1 MTVSAEASI
10 RVDGKA
16 RARRTSRDER
26 RAQIIEVATDVFGRQ
41 GYRQGSLKDVADEAG
56 LTTPGLLHYFPTKEA
71 LLMDVLRH
79 RATGRQEARNR
90 VYEDSGLIA
99 AGRFVLEEN
108 LERPGFM
115 RLYVTLA
122 AEATDPAHPAHDYFV
137 ERYDLTHRWFAERV
151 AHDIEIGVLDPST
164 DADVLT
170 SQLVAVMDGL
180 QLQKLLRPELDVL
193 AVYDV
198 IFAHL
203 AAESPGA
210 P

>member
-1 MTVSAEASI
+1 MIVSAEASI

-16 RARRTSRDER
+16 RARRTSREER

-71 LLMDVLRH
+71 LLMDVLRQ
-79 RATGRQEARNR
+79 RAADRQDARSR
-90 VYEDSGLIA
+90 VYEESGLIA

-122 AEATDPAHPAHDYFV
+122 AEATDPEHPAHDYFV
-137 ERYDLTHRWFAERV
+137 ERYELSHRWFAERIS
-151 AHDIEIGVLDPST
+151 HDIAIGVLSASIDV
-164 DADVLT
+164 DALT

-193 AVYDV
+193 AVYDG

-203 AAESPGA
+203 GA
-210 P
+210 GASAR

>member
-1 MTVSAEASI
+1 MNVSAEANI
-10 RVDGKA
+10 RVDGKT
-16 RARRTSRDER
+16 RARRTSREQR
-26 RAQIIEVATDVFGRQ
+26 RAQIIEVATEVFGRQ

-71 LLMDVLRH
+71 LLMDVLRQ
-79 RATGRQEARNR
+79 RATDRQDARSR
-90 VYEDSGLIA
+90 VYEESGLIA

-122 AEATDPAHPAHDYFV
+122 AEATDPAHPAHEYFV
-137 ERYDLTHRWFAERV
+137 ERYEVSHRWFAERISQ
-151 AHDIEIGVLDPST
+151 DIAIGVLSASI
-164 DADVLT
+164 DADALT

-193 AVYDV
+193 AVYDA
-198 IFAHL
+198 IFAHVAVGVSTEL
-203 AAESPGA
+203 
-210 P
+210 

>member
-1 MTVSAEASI
+1 MIVSAEASI

-16 RARRTSRDER
+16 RARRTSREER

-79 RATGRQEARNR
+79 RATDRQDARSR
-90 VYEDSGLIA
+90 VYEESGLIA

-122 AEATDPAHPAHDYFV
+122 AEATDPEHPAHDYFV
-137 ERYDLTHRWFAERV
+137 ERYELSHRWFAERIS
-151 AHDIEIGVLDPST
+151 HDIAIGVLSASIDV
-164 DADVLT
+164 DALT

-193 AVYDV
+193 AVYDG

-203 AAESPGA
+203 RAGA
-210 P
+210 SAD

>member
-1 MTVSAEASI
+1 MIVSAEASI

-16 RARRTSRDER
+16 RARRTSREER

-79 RATGRQEARNR
+79 RAADRQAARSR
-90 VYEDSGLIA
+90 VYEESGLIA

-122 AEATDPAHPAHDYFV
+122 AEATDPEHPAHDYFV
-137 ERYDLTHRWFAERV
+137 ERYELSHRWFAERIS
-151 AHDIEIGVLDPST
+151 HDIAIGVLSASIDV
-164 DADVLT
+164 DALT

-193 AVYDV
+193 AVYDG

-203 AAESPGA
+203 GA
-210 P
+210 GASAH